1 MGTRR
6 RIEGLPR
13 RYAGIEE
20 LEHGMVLSHEL
31 DPELQAISAEAG
43 NALRVPMAAVVL
55 AHEEVTFMRGY
66 FGFPEEARINA
77 RDASFCQF
85 VVRDGLPFEVNDAAN
100 DERVPQEAVEGFGV
114 ASYLGLPVVLYGKT
128 VGSMCVIDT
137 EPRLFDDREHGILR
151 KLAARASQRLALLAT
166 QPRELE
172 RTLHDRAVRP
182 AFGEIRN
189 RLMPLLGNVAAM
201 QGMVAELV
209 ATRTAVDHMT
219 DPTEIAKVRAKAD
232 AVIAEL
238 IVCLDEMTTDTSI
251 LHRSI
256 LAVEGASLMSDV
268 TCSIH
273 DVINQAQTLADHR
286 TKLVAGVTWRGECRD
301 PLRIPRT
308 VAVNALAAALA
319 GLAESMPSRATR
331 GICGTI
337 SSREEM
343 AMIELRAEVAPAA
356 VFALATHL
364 AALFGDGSC
373 VGIRDNALQLG
384 FATTPLS

>member
-1 MGTRR
+1 MRR
-6 RIEGLPR
+6 RIKGLTR
-13 RYAGIEE
+13 RYTGIEE
-20 LEHGMVLSHEL
+20 LEHGLVLSHEL

-43 NALRVPMAAVVL
+43 SSLGVPMAAVVL
-55 AHEEVTFMRGY
+55 AHEEITFMRGY
-66 FGFPEEARINA
+66 FGFSEEARINA

-85 VVRDGLPFEVNDAAN
+85 VVRDGQPFEVNDAAN
-100 DERVPQEAVEGFGV
+100 DERVPQEPVESFGIS
-114 ASYLGLPVVLYGKT
+114 SYLGVPVVLYGKT
-128 VGSMCVIDT
+128 VGSMCVVDIQ
-137 EPRLFDDREHGILR
+137 PRIFDDREHAILR
-151 KLAARASQRLALLAT
+151 ELAARASQRLALLAT

-172 RTLHDRAVRP
+172 RSLHDRAVRP

-189 RLMPLLGNVAAM
+189 RMMPVLGNVAAM
-201 QGMVAELV
+201 KGMVCELLACRKDLRAQRDAVEVARIRGRADALLAEL
-209 ATRTAVDHMT
+209 AT
-219 DPTEIAKVRAKAD
+219 
-232 AVIAEL
+232 
-238 IVCLDEMTTDTSI
+238 CLDEMTVDSGI

-273 DVINQAQTLADHR
+273 DVITQAQTLADHR
-286 TKLVAGVTWRGECRD
+286 TKLVAGVSWQGECRE
-301 PLRIPRT
+301 PLCIPRI

-319 GLAESMPSRATR
+319 GLADSMPPCATK
-331 GICGTI
+331 GICATI
-337 SSREEM
+337 SSRDAM

-364 AALFGDGSC
+364 AVLFGDGSC

>member
-1 MGTRR
+1 
-6 RIEGLPR
+6 
-13 RYAGIEE
+13 
-20 LEHGMVLSHEL
+20 MVLSHEL

-43 NALRVPMAAVVL
+43 KSLAVPMAAVVL
-55 AHEEVTFMRGY
+55 AHEEVTFLRGY
-66 FGFPEEARINA
+66 FGFPESARINP

-85 VVRDGLPFEVNDAAN
+85 VVRDGGAFEVNDAAK
-100 DERVPQEAVEGFGV
+100 DDRVPQEPVENLGV
-114 ASYLGLPVVLYGKT
+114 ASYLGVPIVLYGKT
-128 VGSMCVIDT
+128 VGSMCVLDT
-137 EPRLFDDREHGILR
+137 EPRLFDDREHFILR

-189 RLMPLLGNVAAM
+189 RMMPVLGNVAAM
-201 QGMVAELV
+201 QGMVDELLGH
-209 ATRTAVDHMT
+209 RKAVDMMT
-219 DPTEIAKVRAKAD
+219 DPVAVAKVRAKAD
-232 AVIAEL
+232 AVLAEL
-238 IVCLDEMTTDTSI
+238 AVCLEEMTTDTSI

-268 TCSIH
+268 MCSIH
-273 DVINQAQTLADHR
+273 DVIGQAQTLADHR
-286 TKLVAGVTWRGECRD
+286 TKLVAGVTWQGECRD
-301 PLRIPRT
+301 PLCIPRT

-319 GLAESMPSRATR
+319 GLAESMPSHAMR
-331 GICGTI
+331 GIRGTI
-337 SSREEM
+337 SSRDAM
-343 AMIELRAEVAPAA
+343 AMIELRAEVPPAA

-364 AALFGDGSC
+364 AVLFADGSS